1 MRKRYSPE
9 FKAQLVQ
16 ELLKEDKT
24 INQIAAENGIHPN
37 QLNRW
42 KATALKGLPSLF
54 ADGRAA
60 EKAAAVDQE
69 QRINDLYAQIGKL
82 TTQVAWLKKNLAS
95 TPRTE
100 RLALVEREELAL
112 PFNAQAELLNLSR
125 SSLYYQAVPVSA
137 EEIATKHRID
147 AIYTEHPF
155 YGSRRIQATLNKD
168 DQIDISRQRVQRY
181 MREMGIA
188 GICPGPNLS
197 RRDAEHRIYPYLLRG
212 ITAAHS
218 DHVWGVDITYIRLT
232 GGWLYLV
239 AVIDWFSRY
248 VITWELSQ
256 TLEMPFVLA
265 ATERALAQATPLIWN
280 SDQGSHFTSPQYTQL
295 LLAAGVQI
303 SMDGKGRA
311 TDNIFTERLWR
322 TIKYEEVYLKEY
334 ASPKE
339 ARRSLT
345 EYLDFYNY
353 RRRHQSLDYQTP
365 ASIYY
370 GLSTQSAHERPVTL
384 TLVPPGDDQAV
395 DKWKSAKER
404 AVYHLPT
411 ASTTTATSF
420 PISVGKEQ
428 VLP

>member
-1 MRKRYSPE
+1 M
-9 FKAQLVQ
+9 
-16 ELLKEDKT
+16 
-24 INQIAAENGIHPN
+24 
-37 QLNRW
+37 
-42 KATALKGLPSLF
+42 ALI
-54 ADGRAA
+54 D
-60 EKAAAVDQE
+60 
-69 QRINDLYAQIGKL
+69 
-82 TTQVAWLKKNLAS
+82 
-95 TPRTE
+95 RTE
-100 RLALVEREELAL
+100 PELPL
-112 PFNAQAELLNLSR
+112 KVQAGLLNLSR
-125 SSLYYQAVPVSA
+125 SSLYYQVVPVSA
-137 EEIATKHRID
+137 EEVATKHRID
-147 AIYTEHPF
+147 AIYTAFPF
-155 YGSRRIQATLNKD
+155 YGSRRIQAVLNHD
-168 DQIDISRQRVQRY
+168 DQSDISRQRVQRY

-197 RRDAEHRIYPYLLRG
+197 RRDAEQRIYPYLLRG
-212 ITAAHS
+212 VSAAHN
-218 DHVWGVDITYIRLT
+218 DHIWGIDITYIRLT

-248 VITWELSQ
+248 VISWELSQ

-280 SDQGSHFTSPQYTQL
+280 SDQGSHFTSPQYTAL

-345 EYLDFYNY
+345 EYLDFYNH

-365 ASIYY
+365 AATYH
-370 GLSTQSAHERPVTL
+370 GPATQSAGERSDRL
-384 TLVPPGDDQAV
+384 TPAQTGDDQAV
-395 DKWKSAKER
+395 DKWKTAKER

-420 PISVGKEQ
+420 PISIGKEQ

>member
-1 MRKRYSPE
+1 
-9 FKAQLVQ
+9 
-16 ELLKEDKT
+16 
-24 INQIAAENGIHPN
+24 
-37 QLNRW
+37 
-42 KATALKGLPSLF
+42 LPL
-54 ADGRAA
+54 
-60 EKAAAVDQE
+60 
-69 QRINDLYAQIGKL
+69 
-82 TTQVAWLKKNLAS
+82 
-95 TPRTE
+95 
-100 RLALVEREELAL
+100 
-112 PFNAQAELLNLSR
+112 NAQADLLTVSR

-137 EEIATKHRID
+137 EEIAIKHRID
-147 AIYTEHPF
+147 AIYTDYPF
-155 YGSRRIQATLNKD
+155 YGSRRMQAVLNKD

-197 RRDAEHRIYPYLLRG
+197 RRDTEHRIYPYLLRG
-212 ITAAHS
+212 ITAGYRNHI
-218 DHVWGVDITYIRLT
+218 WGVDVTYIRLK

-248 VITWELSQ
+248 VISWELSQ

-265 ATERALAQATPLIWN
+265 ATERALAQTTPLIWN

-295 LLAAGVQI
+295 LLTAGVQI

-345 EYLDFYNY
+345 QYLDFYNH

-365 ASIYY
+365 AATYH
-370 GLSTQSAHERPVTL
+370 GPATQSARERSATL
-384 TLVPPGDDQAV
+384 TLAQTGDDQAV
-395 DKWKSAKER
+395 DKWKTAKER

-420 PISVGKEQ
+420 PISIGKEQ